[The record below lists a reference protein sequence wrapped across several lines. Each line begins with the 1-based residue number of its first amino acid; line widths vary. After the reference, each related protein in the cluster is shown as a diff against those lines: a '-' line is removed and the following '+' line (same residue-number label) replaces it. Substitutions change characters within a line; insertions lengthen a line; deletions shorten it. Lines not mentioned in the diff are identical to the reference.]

1 MKISKILIAL
11 LMPCALLTACDDSLD
26 VTPKDKITGEDS
38 FNDANAL
45 EMFTDPLYNNL
56 LDKSPFDEQSDQ
68 LVEKTLSTLM
78 QAGKRRTVPTSG
90 GGWSWTNLRRIN
102 TLLGN
107 TDKCD
112 DEAAVAKYSAV
123 ARFFRAFF
131 YFDKVKRFGD
141 VPWVDHE
148 LYSNDPLLYAPRDS
162 RELIMTHMIE
172 DIDFAIEN
180 LPDKKKE
187 ANAPFRLTKG
197 AALALKA
204 QFCLFEG
211 TYRKYHGISYPEHD
225 WQYYLTQAADAA
237 QTLMARNEYKLY
249 TTGKADAD
257 YQNLFVSEVANPD
270 EYILAISFQAAINGN
285 QHNANAYTLV
295 ATQGRPG
302 FTRKFVNSYLMKDG
316 TRFTDRNG
324 WQTMSFNDEIA
335 DRDPRLTQSIRGLG
349 YHRIGQKE
357 ILPVDLTLTVTGYH
371 PIKFVQDPTLNGGQ
385 IDRNDRSTADLPV
398 YRYAEVL
405 LNYAEAK
412 AELGTL
418 TQDDLDKSVNLI
430 RSRAGMPDLIMSNA
444 NAHVDP
450 YMESAETGFP
460 NVSGANKGVIL
471 EIRRERAVELVMEG
485 YRIDDLFRWRCG
497 KCLDQDLTGIYFNGP
512 GEYDMSGD
520 GKTNLILVA
529 AGATKPNA
537 AAGVLV
543 YELDKDIFL
552 TEGNRGYY
560 DYHKG
565 VKSERNGFNENRD
578 YLYPIPSDEIALNPN
593 LAPNNP
599 GWE

>member
-1 MKISKILIAL
+1 M
-11 LMPCALLTACDDSLD
+11 LTSCEDALD
-26 VTPKDKITGEDS
+26 VTPKDKITGEQS
-38 FNDANAL
+38 FNDAKSL

-68 LVEKTLSTLM
+68 LVEKTLSVIM
-78 QAGKRRTVPTSG
+78 QGGSRRTVPTSG
-90 GGWSWTNLRRIN
+90 GGWSWTDLRRIN

-107 TDKCD
+107 TDKCAD
-112 DEAAVAKYSAV
+112 AAAVAKYSAV

-131 YFDKVKRFGD
+131 YFEKVKRFGD
-141 VPWVDHE
+141 VPWVDRE
-148 LYSNDPLLYAPRDS
+148 LFSNDAALYNPRDS
-162 RELIMTHMIE
+162 REFVMTKMIE

-180 LPDKKKE
+180 LPAKKNE
-187 ANAPFRLTKG
+187 SIAPFRLTKG
-197 AALALKA
+197 AARALKA

-211 TYRKYHGISYPEHD
+211 TYRKYHGVSYPEHD
-225 WQYYLTQAADAA
+225 YKYYLQLAADAA
-237 QTLMARNEYKLY
+237 QEIIDSKEYKLY
-249 TTGKADAD
+249 STGKPASD

-270 EYILAISFQAAINGN
+270 EYILAISFQAAIDGN

-295 ATQGRPG
+295 STQGRPG

-316 TRFTDRNG
+316 SRFTDRNG
-324 WQTMSFNDEIA
+324 WQTMSFNDEIV

-349 YHRIGQKE
+349 YHRLGQTE
-357 ILPVDLTLTVTGYH
+357 ILPVDLELTVTGYH
-371 PIKFVQDPTLNGGQ
+371 PIKFVQDPSLNGGQ

-412 AELGTL
+412 AELGSIAQT
-418 TQDDLDKSVNLI
+418 DLDKSVNLI
-430 RSRAGMPDLIMSNA
+430 RERVGMPSLILSAANA
-444 NAHVDP
+444 NPDP
-450 YMESAETGFP
+450 YLTSAETGFP
-460 NVSGANKGVIL
+460 NVTGENAGVIL
-471 EIRRERAVELVMEG
+471 EIRRERGIELVMEG
-485 YRIDDLFRWRCG
+485 FRINDLFRWKCG
-497 KCLDQDLTGIYFNGP
+497 KCLDQDITGIYFDGP

-529 AGATKPNA
+529 AGASKPNA

-543 YELDKDIFL
+543 YEIDKDIFL
-552 TEGNRGYY
+552 SEGNRGYY

-565 VKSERNGFNENRD
+565 VKSIRYGFNENRD
-578 YLYPIPSDEIALNPN
+578 YLYPIPSDELALNPN

-599 GWE
+599 GWQ